1 MRSRR
6 QTIALGLLAALIHNS
21 AHAELSD
28 NAKALLEQGNYWQ
41 ARNDSARATEAWRKL
56 LLIDPQ
62 QADAIYNLG
71 LLELDGKRPDGAKRY
86 LEQLRKAHP
95 GERQTLMLEQEISL
109 HSDKNS
115 ERLNEARV
123 QVESGEADKAVANYR
138 ELFNGKPPQGN
149 LALEFYGTLG
159 YTANGWKE
167 AREGLERLLQQE
179 PDNGTLKLT
188 LAKLLLS
195 NESTRAEGIRRLAAF
210 RNDPAIGSQAVEAWR
225 QGLSWLGGSKADLA
239 LIQDYLNAYPDD
251 EEIREQMRTGQRQA
265 QSTYQQNVHLQRGFK
280 ALENEDL
287 IAAEQSFQARL
298 REAPQDADALG
309 GLGLVRQRQGRL
321 SDADALLR
329 QAIKQGN
336 ASRWQSALVA
346 NRYWVWLDE
355 AAAARDDGNPQKA
368 RELLQRAIAA
378 NPREIQ
384 GHLSLADLQA
394 SQGQFGSA
402 ETTYRHALSLDAGQ
416 PDALGGLVSVLAQ
429 NGKLGEAQRLIDNL
443 SDAQRQRLGDMSK
456 LRAAVAVGQARDAE
470 RQGDLD
476 GARKLLEDAVRND
489 PQNPWTRSD
498 LAEIYL
504 KTDAPNKARQTM
516 DELVQANPG
525 KADALYAGA
534 LFASRQEQ
542 WSKARQLLDRIPAS
556 QRTPAMSSLN
566 QELDLRLLASQAST
580 LAKQGRRSQAVNL
593 LQRAETNLPANPDLY
608 AALAAAYIDIGY
620 SDRAVRMLRNA
631 IAQSSKPAPSL
642 RIAYGGALLKAGNDT
657 EVSQILRDVRG
668 VPLSTAEQRSYDDLL
683 FQYTVRQADLLREK
697 GDLVAAYDTL
707 APALAQRPQDAQ
719 AVSSLARMYLDNR
732 NPQKAV
738 DLYRPLL
745 ASQPD
750 NADVQ
755 IGAALAFQQNGD
767 TANAERAIER
777 GLQLA
782 PENPQVLSTAA
793 SWYRSRGKL
802 AKAQELYTQAL
813 ALQGPAEQS
822 IDNPFGEA
830 IAANPFVGQP
840 GQRGAS
846 RLNDIALNEI
856 PEPAQVQATARKA
869 ALADIE
875 RESDSARFDE
885 PVLLASRDVEPTQR
899 RRSLPVDQPER
910 AVVNPDPR
918 AAIESELKDIREA
931 RSPQIKQG
939 VTVRTNNGESGLS
952 KITDVET
959 PLEISFPVGDDRMA
973 VRVTP
978 VSLNAGGLDLGDSG
992 YGRFGGFTGAQVEHL
1007 VVLPSALRPAA
1018 TDAWLNSL
1026 PESVGSQK
1034 DEGIGLAVAYEM
1046 PSLGLKTDIG
1056 TSPMGFRETNV
1067 VGGISLDRAFAENSN
1082 FRYNLNLSRRSMVD
1096 SLVSFAGA
1104 RDARTGVEWGGVT
1117 ANGLRAQASYDNQ
1130 RFGAYAYTG
1139 WHKLVGTNVEDNAR
1153 VELGSGVYWYMV
1165 NNENRRLTGGLS
1177 LSGTSY
1183 ENNQSYFTYG
1193 NGGYFSPQTFFSI
1206 GLPVS
1211 WAQRGT
1217 DWSYQVQTSIGLQHI
1232 EQESAPFYRTSGS
1245 QAALESLA
1253 EAYAASGQLITTGF
1267 GAQNKTGIGYSL
1279 GASGEYRIGDGFFF
1293 GGTLGVDNA
1302 RDYRQFSGGL
1312 YLRYLFEDAG
1322 GAMALPVSPYR
1333 SPYSN

>member
-394 SQGQFGSA
+394 SQGQFGNA

-593 LQRAETNLPANPDLY
+593 LQRAEANLPANPDLY

-813 ALQGPAEQS
+813 ALQAPKEEV
-822 IDNPFGEA
+822 IENPFGQA

-840 GQRGAS
+840 GQRKAS
-846 RLNDIALNEI
+846 RLGEMALNDI
-856 PEPAQVQATARKA
+856 PEPARMQSKHRSN
-869 ALADIE
+869 ADQP
-875 RESDSARFDE
+875 REAERFDE
-885 PVLLASRDVEPTQR
+885 PLLLASRDDEPGL
-899 RRSLPVDQPER
+899 RRSAR
-910 AVVNPDPR
+910 ALDDAETVVVNPDPR
-918 AAIESELKDIREA
+918 AAIEKELSSVRES

-939 VTVRTNNGESGLS
+939 ATIRGNNGESALS

-959 PLEISFPVGDDRMA
+959 PFEISFPIGDDRMA

-978 VSLNAGGLDLGDSG
+978 VWLNTGTIHQPSGGNL
-992 YGRFGGFTGAQVEHL
+992 RFGGLTEAQGNTILDLPVEDQ
-1007 VVLPSALRPAA
+1007 SAALG
-1018 TDAWLNSL
+1018 SL
-1026 PESVGSQK
+1026 IGESIGTQK
-1034 DEGIGLAVAYEM
+1034 DAGAGLALAYEM
-1046 PSLGLKTDIG
+1046 PSLGLKADLG
-1056 TSPMGFRETNV
+1056 SSPVGFRYTEA
-1067 VGGISLDRAFAENSN
+1067 VGGISLDRPFTDGGNL
-1082 FRYNLNLSRRSMVD
+1082 RYNLNLSRRSVTD
-1096 SLVSFAGA
+1096 SLISFAGA
-1104 RDARTGVEWGGVT
+1104 RDQRSNVEWGGVT
-1117 ANGLRAQASYDNQ
+1117 ANGLRGQLSYDNQ
-1130 RFGAYAYTG
+1130 RFGTYAYAS
-1139 WHKLVGTNVEDNAR
+1139 WAKLLGHNVENNAR
-1153 VELGSGVYWYMV
+1153 AELGSGIYWYLF
-1165 NNENRRLTGGLS
+1165 NNEDARLTGGLS
-1177 LSGTSY
+1177 LSAMHY
-1183 ENNQSYFTYG
+1183 DNNQTFFTYG
-1193 NGGYFSPQTFFSI
+1193 HGGYFSPQNYFSL
-1206 GLPVS
+1206 GVPFN
-1211 WAQRGT
+1211 WAQRGA
-1217 DWSYQVQTSIGLQHI
+1217 DWSYQIQSSLGVQHI
-1232 EQESAPFYRTSGS
+1232 ELDGAPYYRNRGS
-1245 QAALESLA
+1245 QAVLEQLA
-1253 EAYAASGQLITTGF
+1253 SNGNTLGGAAVNTHYVD
-1267 GAQNKTGIGYSL
+1267 QNKSGVGYSL
-1279 GASGEYRIGDGFFF
+1279 GASGEYRLGGGFFF
-1293 GGTLGVDNA
+1293 GGALGMDNA
-1302 RDYRQFSGGL
+1302 RDYRQFTGGL
-1312 YLRYLFEDAG
+1312 YLRYLFDDGG
-1322 GAMALPVSPYR
+1322 GAMPLPVNPYR